1 VDEHRPLAE
10 LIASL
15 TTEQKA
21 TLVRGWDFWHT
32 TRIVTAGIE
41 SIMVADGPHGLRKA
55 PGRGDHVGVSGSV
68 PATCFPTASALGSS
82 WDPDLA
88 REIGAAIGLEARD
101 QGVSVVL
108 GPGINIKRSP
118 LCGRNFEYW
127 SEDPYL
133 TGRMAAA
140 LVSGLQSEQVG
151 ACLKHF
157 AVNNQETDRMRVS
170 ADVDERALREIYLA
184 AFEHVITTAQPWT
197 VMCSYNRVN
206 GVHASQHRW
215 LLTDLLRGE
224 WGFGGLVMSDW
235 GAVHDRVAALA
246 AGLDLEMPPDKEAS
260 DPAVTAAVATG
271 DLSGD
276 VLDEAVARVLRL
288 VRQTAPGRRAAEAA
302 GGPAADPG
310 RQHALARRAAADS
323 VVLLKN
329 DGGVLPLAPR
339 PGLTVAVTGEFARTP
354 RFQGAGSSQV
364 SPTRV
369 DVPLDELTAALP
381 GAAVRFSPGF
391 RLGDGRGDG
400 DGGGGDTA
408 QAADGAL
415 AAEAVRDAVGADVIV
430 AFLGLPAGAESEGWD
445 RRHIDLPAAQTDLV
459 AALAA
464 AHPGIPLVAVLA
476 NGSAVRTSGW
486 EQQAAAIVE
495 GWLGGQAAGG
505 ALADVLTGAVN
516 PSGRLTETIPVRL
529 QDTPS
534 YLNFPGADGHVR
546 YGEGIFV
553 GYRGFDAADRPVGYP
568 FGHGLS
574 YTTFGYGS
582 LEVSQAGT
590 LDGGNLSVTVRCQV
604 TNTGS
609 RDGAE
614 VVQLYLSHP
623 SAAVP
628 RPPRELRGFRK
639 VRLAPGETAA
649 VAFALTARD
658 LAYWSEREHGW
669 LTEPGCYRVAV
680 GASSRDLRLTADLA
694 VEGTPRRP
702 PLTGM
707 STLREWLADPDG
719 SAALHREIGTG
730 PDGKPGGIL
739 ASDELVAIIGN
750 FTLHTLAAFP
760 GLGVTHEVLNRLLSP
775 GPG

>member
-1 VDEHRPLAE
+1 
-10 LIASL
+10 
-15 TTEQKA
+15 
-21 TLVRGWDFWHT
+21 
-32 TRIVTAGIE
+32 
-41 SIMVADGPHGLRKA
+41 
-55 PGRGDHVGVSGSV
+55 
-68 PATCFPTASALGSS
+68 
-82 WDPDLA
+82 
-88 REIGAAIGLEARD
+88 
-101 QGVSVVL
+101 
-108 GPGINIKRSP
+108 
-118 LCGRNFEYW
+118 
-127 SEDPYL
+127 
-133 TGRMAAA
+133 
-140 LVSGLQSEQVG
+140 
-151 ACLKHF
+151 
-157 AVNNQETDRMRVS
+157 
-170 ADVDERALREIYLA
+170 
-184 AFEHVITTAQPWT
+184 
-197 VMCSYNRVN
+197 
-206 GVHASQHRW
+206 
-215 LLTDLLRGE
+215 
-224 WGFGGLVMSDW
+224 
-235 GAVHDRVAALA
+235 
-246 AGLDLEMPPDKEAS
+246 
-260 DPAVTAAVATG
+260 
-271 DLSGD
+271 
-276 VLDEAVARVLRL
+276 
-288 VRQTAPGRRAAEAA
+288 
-302 GGPAADPG
+302 
-310 RQHALARRAAADS
+310 
-323 VVLLKN
+323 
-329 DGGVLPLAPR
+329 
-339 PGLTVAVTGEFARTP
+339 
-354 RFQGAGSSQV
+354 
-364 SPTRV
+364 
-369 DVPLDELTAALP
+369 
-381 GAAVRFSPGF
+381 
-391 RLGDGRGDG
+391 
-400 DGGGGDTA
+400 
-408 QAADGAL
+408 
-415 AAEAVRDAVGADVIV
+415 VRDAGGADVIV

-464 AHPGIPLVAVLA
+464 AHPGVPLVAVLA

-516 PSGRLTETIPVRL
+516 PSGRLTETIPARL

-582 LEVSQAGT
+582 LQVSQAGT

-623 SAAVP
+623 SAGVP

-669 LTEPGCYRVAV
+669 LTEPGRYRVAV

>member
-1 VDEHRPLAE
+1 
-10 LIASL
+10 
-15 TTEQKA
+15 
-21 TLVRGWDFWHT
+21 
-32 TRIVTAGIE
+32 
-41 SIMVADGPHGLRKA
+41 
-55 PGRGDHVGVSGSV
+55 
-68 PATCFPTASALGSS
+68 
-82 WDPDLA
+82 
-88 REIGAAIGLEARD
+88 
-101 QGVSVVL
+101 
-108 GPGINIKRSP
+108 
-118 LCGRNFEYW
+118 
-127 SEDPYL
+127 
-133 TGRMAAA
+133 
-140 LVSGLQSEQVG
+140 
-151 ACLKHF
+151 
-157 AVNNQETDRMRVS
+157 MRVS

-260 DPAVTAAVATG
+260 DPAVIAAVATG

-276 VLDEAVARVLRL
+276 VLDEAVARLLRL
-288 VRQTAPGRRAAEAA
+288 VRQTAPGRRAAAAA
-302 GGPAADPG
+302 GGPAADPDE
-310 RQHALARRAAADS
+310 QHALARRAAADS

-329 DGGVLPLAPR
+329 DGGVLPLVPR

-369 DVPLDELTAALP
+369 DIPLDELTAALP
-381 GAAVRFSPGF
+381 GATVRFSPGF
-391 RLGDGRGDG
+391 RLGESS
-400 DGGGGDTA
+400 DGGGTA
-408 QAADGAL
+408 LAADEAL
-415 AAEAVRDAVGADVIV
+415 AAEAVRDAGGADVIV

-464 AHPGIPLVAVLA
+464 AHPGVPLVAVLA

-516 PSGRLTETIPVRL
+516 PSGRLTETIPARL

-582 LEVSQAGT
+582 LQVSQAGT

-623 SAAVP
+623 SAGVP

-669 LTEPGCYRVAV
+669 LTEPGRYQVAV
-680 GASSRDLRLTADLA
+680 GASSRDLPLTADLA

-719 SAALHREIGTG
+719 SAALRREIGTG

-760 GLGVTHEVLNRLLSP
+760 GLGVTHEVLNRLLALTSDRCPVDRHLDADQRDIDRRGGVTARGGP
-775 GPG
+775 GPGGRGRRRSPGRRRAGSRPPGWRRPARPAARAARPARPPRRS

>member
-1 VDEHRPLAE
+1 VDEHTPLAE
-10 LIASL
+10 VIGSL
-15 TTEQKA
+15 TDGQKA

-32 TRIVTAGIE
+32 TRIRDAGIE

-88 REIGAAIGLEARD
+88 AEVGAAIAREARD

-127 SEDPYL
+127 SEDPHL

-140 LVSGLQSEQVG
+140 LVGGLQSEQVG

-260 DPAVTAAVATG
+260 DPAVIAAVATG

-276 VLDEAVARVLRL
+276 VLDEAVARLLRL
-288 VRQTAPGRRAAEAA
+288 VRQTAPGRRAAAAA
-302 GGPAADPG
+302 GGPAAGPDE
-310 RQHALARRAAADS
+310 QHALARRAAAES
-323 VVLLKN
+323 IVLLKN
-329 DGGVLPLAPR
+329 DGGALPLVPR
-339 PGLTVAVTGEFARTP
+339 PGLTVAVVGEFARSP

-381 GAAVRFSPGF
+381 GATVRFSPGF
-391 RLGDGRGDG
+391 GLPAGPGRRTGASSLRNGSGSAGDAERV
-400 DGGGGDTA
+400 
-408 QAADGAL
+408 
-415 AAEAVRDAVGADVIV
+415 AEAVRDTAGADVIV
-430 AFLGLPAGAESEGWD
+430 AFLGLPAGLESEGWD
-445 RRHIDLPAAQTDLV
+445 RTHIDLPQSQTDLV
-459 AALAA
+459 QALAA
-464 AHPGIPLVAVLA
+464 AHPDTPLVAVLA

-486 EQQAAAIVE
+486 EQHAAAIVE

-516 PSGRLTETIPVRL
+516 PSGRLTETIPLRL

-553 GYRGFDAADRPVGYP
+553 GYRGFDAADRPVSYP

-582 LEVSQAGT
+582 LQVSQAGT

-604 TNTGS
+604 TNTGP

-623 SAAVP
+623 SAGVP

-669 LTEPGCYRVAV
+669 LTEPGRYQVAV

-694 VEGTPRRP
+694 VAGTPHRP

-719 SAALHREIGTG
+719 SAALRREIGTG

-739 ASDELVAIIGN
+739 ASDELVGLIGN

-760 GLGVTHEVLNRLLSP
+760 GLGVTHEVLNRLL
-775 GPG
+775 GG